1 MKLVN
6 IDISKCDR
14 TDKQVIEG
22 ICLNWDMVKGICLE
36 TGKECIAS
44 HIYIENQ
51 EDRIED

>member
-22 ICLNWDMVKGICLE
+22 ICLNWDMVKGLCLE
-36 TGKECIAS
+36 TGRECVAS
-44 HIYIENQ
+44 HNYKEKQENRV
-51 EDRIED
+51 ES